1 MVTTFACWFVDLDNI
16 MALNDKYSR
25 LSKPTKLVH
34 INSEYFRDNWMNVRV
49 VYSLD
54 WHTMTSLTMN
64 SKMVG
69 IERRHLKKQLEGR
82 CFSFS
87 QKTTRNEDVY
97 LLPDE
102 EELLNLLTLLL
113 AGLEGDLLQTAS
125 MELRLAPL
133 ARK

>member
-1 MVTTFACWFVDLDNI
+1 

-54 WHTMTSLTMN
+54 WNTMTSLTMN

-69 IERRHLKKQLEGR
+69 IERRHLKRQLKGR
-82 CFSFS
+82 WFSFP